1 MDENPL
7 HRRQAER
14 TIFSMYVVSPVRVKG
29 LLLLRIKE
37 GYRAKQYGQ
46 STYDPDK
53 VSIQFTLPLELGTVI
68 HYELSYKALQDQSPL
83 QGVAN
88 IKIELSGEK
97 SFIQTVKNDFIS
109 NAGHAQRGRPSTLAM
124 KASARLCKVLRGVRK
139 EDCLQAYLCP
149 LSWTDK
155 ITTADCTFTRRLG
168 TLSQLQRRKHFRLDA
183 FDVVC
188 VGRMPYELD
197 DYQLLSEFIVFDNGE
212 QELFKSLS
220 EWSTQTIE
228 EKNRYVKRLSS
239 SRDDLIAYC
248 VIEVTRSGSTS
259 RIFTITVEAFGGS
272 NAVDRLVV
280 LSSLKDA
287 ISKSRDVLVLKK
299 PMNEFLIGL
308 RDPLCPDLKLL
319 QTNRFLESHFHHEHW
334 DGGPNPELLAL
345 MTKRRIEVASFWLI
359 HSSDTYCLFAK
370 LVTGDEGKLGTAD
383 FTKASDSA
391 SSKLYQVQYQIAVI
405 SGSVVIDMHVER
417 EQGVFFT
424 QLPMQPGFRALF
436 ERVRRH
442 DQECGRALG
451 SRASLLALLTNEESL
466 VGGGVESQL
475 DSVKRLLKYASR
487 VSRRLRFFHSDA
499 SIANK
504 VLEELTVKLMLS
516 DSFQVQV
523 KQLPL
528 DMDASVSDVGCGIW
542 FLMLFDAHTMGM
554 AHLESSERLADATD
568 DQPPFMYRNLT
579 FFTIGISDLYCKRD
593 LIADD
598 DSTDDHISEF
608 MCVSEFADKIEACH
622 GKNYAR
628 AAYLASRRDTITHN
642 LSFDTADIDYALGFC
657 CFVEIKSIVISQEI
671 RYAETRCEVSNLFR
685 VITSVLAPVPGDRYC
700 LFYPGDELHTSGE
713 DADVRAAEADD
724 GSGTS
729 EDGTQSLFSDDDK
742 DDSGSPRLDDE
753 SDDASSHCLGLS
765 SDVSAEVYESY
776 NILPPIFVRL
786 SLDDELVAPHE
797 IVRVDKTATL
807 TARISV
813 FDPTGALMNKKFES
827 IDPSNFPESHFRVAQ
842 TIRSLLDSYVAEQLL
857 ERFREYGPSV
867 SRGDVMIVKK
877 CLRRARHVISRDV
890 KIQIYDAK
898 SDSMIRPPA
907 QSGGSTEIEKVLPLF
922 CTELLRNDGLIQL
935 KPTSSTVFFVNEAVE
950 NSSALRYWCFVTVKM
965 HLGVANVKLYHP
977 DGEWMAAEAF
987 SSVHEHVM
995 RTTHRVNQILLLR
1008 R

>member
-14 TIFSMYVVSPVRVKG
+14 TIFSMYIVSPVRVKG

-53 VSIQFTLPLELGTVI
+53 VSIHFTLPLELGTVI

-109 NAGHAQRGRPSTLAM
+109 NAAHVQRSRPSTIAM
-124 KASARLCKVLRGVRK
+124 KASAKLCKVLRGVRK

-149 LSWTDK
+149 LSWVDK
-155 ITTADCTFTRRLG
+155 ITTADCAFTRRLG

-183 FDVVC
+183 FEVVC

-197 DYQLLSEFIVFDNGE
+197 DYQLLSEFIDFDTGE

-220 EWSTQTIE
+220 EWSTQTIK
-228 EKNRYVKRLSS
+228 EKNRYVKKTTS

-248 VIEVTRSGSTS
+248 VIEVTRSGPTS
-259 RIFTITVEAFGGS
+259 RLFTITVEAFGGS

-280 LSSLKDA
+280 LSSLKETV
-287 ISKSRDVLVLKK
+287 SRSRDVLVLKK
-299 PMNEFLIGL
+299 PVNEFLIGL
-308 RDPLCPDLKLL
+308 RDPLCPELKLL
-319 QTNRFLESHFHHEHW
+319 QTNRFLESHVHHENW

-345 MTKRRIEVASFWLI
+345 LTKRRIEVASFWLI
-359 HSSDTYCLFAK
+359 YSSDTYCLFAK
-370 LVTGDEGKLGTAD
+370 LVTGDEGKLATAD

-391 SSKLYQVQYQIAVI
+391 SSKLYQVQYQIAII

-424 QLPMQPGFRALF
+424 QLPMQSGFHALF

-451 SRASLLALLTNEESL
+451 SRASLLALLTREESL
-466 VGGGVESQL
+466 VRGAVDDQL
-475 DSVKRLLKYASR
+475 VSVKRLLKYASR
-487 VSRRLRFFHSDA
+487 VSRKLRFFHCGA

-516 DSFQVQV
+516 DSFHVQV
-523 KQLPL
+523 KQLSL
-528 DMDASVSDVGCGIW
+528 DIDAVVSDVDRGIW
-542 FLMLFDAHTMGM
+542 FLMQFDAHTMGM
-554 AHLESSERLADATD
+554 AHLESSERQASATD
-568 DQPPFMYRNLT
+568 DQPSFMYRNLT
-579 FFTIGISDLYCKRD
+579 FFTIGLSDLYCKRD

-622 GKNYAR
+622 GKDYAR
-628 AAYLASRRDTITHN
+628 AAYLALCSDTNTQK
-642 LSFDTADIDYALGFC
+642 LSFDTSDIDYALGFC
-657 CFVEIKSIVISQEI
+657 CFVHIKSIVISQEI
-671 RYAETRCEVSNLFR
+671 RHAETRCDVSNLFR
-685 VITSVLAPVPGDRYC
+685 VITSVLAPVPGDKYC
-700 LFYPGDELHTSGE
+700 LFYPGEDLHASGE
-713 DADVRAAEADD
+713 DVNVRAVEPNDE
-724 GSGTS
+724 SSTS
-729 EDGTQSLFSDDDK
+729 EDGTQSGFSDDDTH
-742 DDSGSPRLDDE
+742 DNGSPQIDHE
-753 SDDASSHCLGLS
+753 SNDVSSHGFSLS
-765 SDVSAEVYESY
+765 SDASAEIHGSY
-776 NILPPIFVRL
+776 HILPPIFVRL

-797 IVRVDKTATL
+797 IARVDKTATL
-807 TARISV
+807 TTRISV
-813 FDPTGALMNKKFES
+813 FDPTGALTNKNFES
-827 IDPSNFPESHFRVAQ
+827 IDQSNFPEPHYRVAL
-842 TIRSLLDSYVAEQLL
+842 TIRSLLESYVAEQLL

-867 SRGDVMIVKK
+867 SRSDLKIVKK
-877 CLRRARHVISRDV
+877 CLHRARHVLSRDV
-890 KIQIYDAK
+890 KFEIYDAK
-898 SDSMIRPPA
+898 SDSMIRPA
-907 QSGGSTEIEKVLPLF
+907 QSGGNVEIDKTLPLF
-922 CTELLRNDGLIQL
+922 ITELQNNGSIQL
-935 KPTSSTVFFVNEAVE
+935 NPTSSTVFFVNDTVE

-965 HLGVANVKLYHP
+965 HLGVVNVKLYHP
-977 DGEWMAAEAF
+977 DGEWRAAEAL
-987 SSVHEHVM
+987 SSVHEHVA
-995 RTTHRVNQILLLR
+995 RTTRRVNQILLLR